1 MTGQSLHAT
10 HHHEHKAGAHVFDY
24 ARGFGNTA
32 KEGLKRTTWWAA
44 HYFTNKKSYYLCHP
58 ILLAFG
64 TSQFCHLYQL
74 FRWNQER
81 MRERTHERMGAQ
93 QRKKCTSKDCSTRN
107 HQVQGRHSPLNMY
120 ERKQPIGYKIQSLLP
135 MINETLLD
143 EPCPNCAGDHN
154 ENQVKPGDE

>member
-10 HHHEHKAGAHVFDY
+10 HHHGHKAGAHVFDY

-32 KEGLKRTTWWAA
+32 KEGLKRTTRWAA

-81 MRERTHERMGAQ
+81 MRERTHERMDAQ

-107 HQVQGRHSPLNMY
+107 HQVQGRHSPLN
-120 ERKQPIGYKIQSLLP
+120 IGDSSDLEMDIDDEIENDLTFLRTTPSGQSIT
-135 MINETLLD
+135 INRSLF
-143 EPCPNCAGDHN
+143 
-154 ENQVKPGDE
+154 